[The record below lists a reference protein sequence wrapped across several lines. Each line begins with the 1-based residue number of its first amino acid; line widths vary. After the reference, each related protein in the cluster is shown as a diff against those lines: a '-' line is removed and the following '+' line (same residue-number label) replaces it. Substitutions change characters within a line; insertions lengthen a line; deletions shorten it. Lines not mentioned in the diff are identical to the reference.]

1 MKTAITRALAEKALA
16 IRLQTTPADVVSIAK
31 QCVLDW
37 LGVTLVG
44 QSEKLTAS
52 LASVLE
58 AQGGN
63 PSVTIVGS
71 RVRLPSF
78 HAALLNGTASHAID
92 YDDVSLSIP
101 GHASATVLAAVLALG
116 EEINASGAQVLEAF
130 IAGYEISCRV
140 GALVAPDHYTKGFH
154 ATSTVGTFGATA
166 ACGKLLGLTS
176 EQLSQAL
183 GIAATRAAG
192 LKASFGTSCKPLQ
205 CGNAAS
211 NGVLAA
217 FLAKNGF
224 DGPDDVLEHRLGFA
238 ATHGDKMN
246 VDVALGVPALVRD
259 LSEHPQTG
267 LGQDGYHLLFNLFK
281 FHAACYETHSAI
293 ECALNVS
300 AQIGDNPG
308 IIKSVRL
315 RANRHCDDICNIQN
329 PSTALESKFS
339 MRLAA
344 AFGLFGIATADPVS
358 FNIENATNPDI
369 VALRE
374 KISVELV
381 DDMSVSVSVMT
392 VELEDG
398 RELHASHDSSVPAS
412 DIPEQGKRVQQKF
425 LALARSALGDEA
437 AQRVAFET
445 SQLEKHPSIRELM
458 TLVSL

>member
-1 MKTAITRALAEKALA
+1 MKTAITRGLAEKALA
-16 IRLQTTPADVVSIAK
+16 IRLQTTPSDVVSIAK

-52 LASVLE
+52 LTSVLE

-71 RVRLPSF
+71 STRLPSF
-78 HAALLNGTASHAID
+78 NAALLNGTSSHAID
-92 YDDVSLSIP
+92 YDDVSFSIP
-101 GHASATVLAAVLALG
+101 GHASAPVLAAVLALG
-116 EEINASGAQVLEAF
+116 EEINATGAQVLEAF
-130 IAGYEISCRV
+130 IAGYEVSCRV
-140 GALVAPDHYTKGFH
+140 GALVAPDHYTMGFH
-154 ATSTVGTFGATA
+154 ATSTVGTFGAAA

-217 FLAKNGF
+217 LLAKSGF
-224 DGPDDVLEHRLGFA
+224 DGPADVLEHRQGFG
-238 ATHGDKMN
+238 ATHGEKLN
-246 VDVALGVPALVRD
+246 VDAALGIPAMVRD
-259 LSEHPQTG
+259 FSERPQVG
-267 LGQDGYHLLFNLFK
+267 SGEDGYHLRFNLFK

-293 ECALNVS
+293 ECALDL
-300 AQIGDNPG
+300 ARQIADNPG
-308 IIKSVRL
+308 TIKSIRL
-315 RANRHCDDICNIQN
+315 LANRHCDDICNILT
-329 PSTALESKFS
+329 PATALESKFS

-344 AFGLFGIATADPVS
+344 TFGLFGIPTADPDS
-358 FNIENATNPDI
+358 FNAENATNPEI
-369 VALRE
+369 VALRD

-381 DDMSVSVSVMT
+381 DDISVSVNIMIA
-392 VELEDG
+392 ELEDG
-398 RELHASHDSSVPAS
+398 RELRASHDSSVPAS
-412 DIPEQGKRVQQKF
+412 DIPEQGNRVQQKF
-425 LALARSALGDEA
+425 LALARPVLGDEV

-445 SQLEKHPSIRELM
+445 SQLEKHSSIRELM
-458 TLVSL
+458 ALVSL